1 MEEILMKHLRALAVK
16 FLASLVLL
24 YVILGLMYDMSFT
37 NVFLISLVL
46 GLASYVI
53 GDLFLL
59 PKTNNTIA
67 TLADFGLAFMIIWIL
82 GESLTYGESL
92 LLASLI
98 SAAGIA
104 LFEYFFHKYVA
115 GNVLEDGGREYRN
128 TNYQYQTEAAEELYP
143 VKPDVRSE
151 EDTKE

>member
-1 MEEILMKHLRALAVK
+1 VEVFHLKHLRALAVK
-16 FLASLVLL
+16 FLASLAVL

-37 NVFLISLVL
+37 NVLLISLVL

-67 TLADFGLAFMIIWIL
+67 ALADFGLAFMIIWIL

-92 LLASLI
+92 LLPSLI

-115 GNVLEDGGREYRN
+115 RNVLEDGGREYTNR
-128 TNYQYQTEAAEELYP
+128 NYQYQTEASEELYP
-143 VKPDVRSE
+143 VTPDVRSE
-151 EDTKE
+151 DEPEK

>member
-1 MEEILMKHLRALAVK
+1 MKIKHFRALAVK
-16 FLASLVLL
+16 FLASLVIL

-67 TLADFGLAFMIIWIL
+67 TLADFGLAFMVIWVL

-98 SAAGIA
+98 SAAVIA
-104 LFEYFFHKYVA
+104 IFEYFFHKSVA
-115 GNVLEDGGREYRN
+115 GNVLEDGERKR
-128 TNYQYQTEAAEELYP
+128 TTYQYQTEAAKEFYP
-143 VKPDVRSE
+143 VRPDVRSE
-151 EDTKE
+151 DEAEK

>member
-1 MEEILMKHLRALAVK
+1 MKHLRAIAIKFIASLAV
-16 FLASLVLL
+16 L
-24 YVILGLMYDMSFT
+24 YIILGGMYDMSFT

-46 GLASYVI
+46 GIASYVI

-67 TLADFGLAFMIIWIL
+67 TLADFGLAFMIIWIV

-92 LLASLI
+92 LLPSLI

-104 LFEYFFHKYVA
+104 VFEYFFHKYVSS
-115 GNVLEDGGREYRN
+115 NVMEEGGEQYQKANYR
-128 TNYQYQTEAAEELYP
+128 YQTEASEELYP
-143 VKPDVRSE
+143 VKPDVRSDE
-151 EDTKE
+151 NTEK

>member
-1 MEEILMKHLRALAVK
+1 MKHLRAIAIK
-16 FLASLVLL
+16 FVVSLVLL
-24 YVILGLMYDMSFT
+24 YVILGVMYDMSFT

-67 TLADFGLAFMIIWIL
+67 TMADFGLAFMVIWLL

-92 LLASLI
+92 LLPSLI
-98 SAAGIA
+98 AAAGVA
-104 LFEYFFHKYVA
+104 VFEYFFHKYMA
-115 GNVLEDGGREYRN
+115 DRVLEDEDRRHQPH
-128 TNYQYQTEAAEELYP
+128 TNYRYQTEAAEEFYP
-143 VKPDVRSE
+143 VKPDVRSDAPE
-151 EDTKE
+151 KE

>member
-1 MEEILMKHLRALAVK
+1 MKHLRAIAIK

-24 YVILGLMYDMSFT
+24 YIILGLMYDMSFT

-67 TLADFGLAFMIIWIL
+67 TLADFGLAFMIIWLL
-82 GESLTYGESL
+82 GESFTYGESL
-92 LLASLI
+92 LAASLI

-104 LFEYFFHKYVA
+104 IFEYFFHKYIA
-115 GNVLEDGGREYRN
+115 GNVLEDQENSQRRS
-128 TNYQYQTEAAEELYP
+128 NYQYQTEAAEELYP
-143 VKPDVRSE
+143 VRPDVRSE
-151 EDTKE
+151 EGTKEKE

>member
-16 FLASLVLL
+16 FLASLVVLF
-24 YVILGLMYDMSFT
+24 VILGLMYDMSFT

-92 LLASLI
+92 LLPSLI

-104 LFEYFFHKYVA
+104 LFEYFFHKYMA

>member
-1 MEEILMKHLRALAVK
+1 MKHLRALAVK

-37 NVFLISLVL
+37 NVLLISLVL

-92 LLASLI
+92 LVPALI
-98 SAAGIA
+98 SAAGLA
-104 LFEYFFHKYVA
+104 VFEYFFHKYIA
-115 GNVLEDGGREYRN
+115 GNVFEEEGTQQHRN
-128 TNYQYQTEAAEELYP
+128 TNYRYQTEASEELYP

-151 EDTKE
+151 DESDK

>member
-1 MEEILMKHLRALAVK
+1 MKHIRALAVK

-24 YVILGLMYDMSFT
+24 YIILGLMYDMSFT

-82 GESLTYGESL
+82 GESMTYGDSL
-92 LLASLI
+92 LLPSLI

-104 LFEYFFHKYVA
+104 LFEYFFHKYVV
-115 GNVLEDGGREYRN
+115 GNVLEDSASENRN
-128 TNYQYQTEAAEELYP
+128 ANYQYQTEASEELYP
-143 VKPDVRSE
+143 VTPDVRSE
-151 EDTKE
+151 EDTDK

>member
-1 MEEILMKHLRALAVK
+1 MKHLRSLAVK

-24 YVILGLMYDMSFT
+24 YVILGLMYGMSFT

-92 LLASLI
+92 LMASLI

>member
-1 MEEILMKHLRALAVK
+1 MKHLRSLAVK

-24 YVILGLMYDMSFT
+24 YVILGLMYGMSFT

-92 LLASLI
+92 LMASLI

-115 GNVLEDGGREYRN
+115 GNVLEDGGRDYRN
-128 TNYQYQTEAAEELYP
+128 TNYRYQTEAAEELYP
-143 VKPDVRSE
+143 IKPDVRSE

>member
-1 MEEILMKHLRALAVK
+1 MKHLRALALK
-16 FLASLVLL
+16 FLASLVVL
-24 YVILGLMYDMSFT
+24 YVILGLMYNMSFT

-104 LFEYFFHKYVA
+104 VFEYFFHKYIS
-115 GNVLEDGGREYRN
+115 GNVLEEGGREYRN
-128 TNYQYQTEAAEELYP
+128 GNYQYQTEASEELYP
-143 VKPDVRSE
+143 VRPDVRSE
-151 EDTKE
+151 EDNEK

>member
-1 MEEILMKHLRALAVK
+1 M
-16 FLASLVLL
+16 VLL
-24 YVILGLMYDMSFT
+24 YVILGLMYDMSFS

-98 SAAGIA
+98 SAAGVA
-104 LFEYFFHKYVA
+104 VFEYFFHKYVA
-115 GNVLEDGGREYRN
+115 VIALEDG
-128 TNYQYQTEAAEELYP
+128 
-143 VKPDVRSE
+143 
-151 EDTKE
+151 

>member
-1 MEEILMKHLRALAVK
+1 MEHLRAIAIK
-16 FLASLVLL
+16 FIASLVLL

-46 GLASYVI
+46 GIASYVI

-59 PKTNNTIA
+59 PRTNNIIA
-67 TLADFGLAFMIIWIL
+67 TIADFGLAFMIIWL
-82 GESLTYGESL
+82 MGESLTYGDSL
-92 LLASLI
+92 FTASLI

-104 LFEYFFHKYVA
+104 LFEYFFHKYMA
-115 GNVLEDGGREYRN
+115 RNVLEEEEERGHRHRSNYR
-128 TNYQYQTEAAEELYP
+128 YQTEASEELYP

-151 EDTKE
+151 DEESNKE

>member
-1 MEEILMKHLRALAVK
+1 MKHIRALAVK

-24 YVILGLMYDMSFT
+24 YVILGLMYNMSFT

-115 GNVLEDGGREYRN
+115 GNVLGDGERQYRK
-128 TNYQYQTEAAEELYP
+128 TNYQYQTEASEELYP
-143 VKPDVRSE
+143 VTPDVRSE
-151 EDTKE
+151 DEPEK

>member
-1 MEEILMKHLRALAVK
+1 MKHLRAITIK

-59 PKTNNTIA
+59 PRTNNTIS
-67 TLADFGLAFMIIWIL
+67 TLADFGLAFMIIWLL
-82 GESLTYGESL
+82 GESLTYGDSL
-92 LLASLI
+92 LGASLI
-98 SAAGIA
+98 SAAGVA
-104 LFEYFFHKYVA
+104 LFEYFFHKYMA
-115 GNVLEDGGREYRN
+115 RSVLEEETREHQPQANYR
-128 TNYQYQTEAAEELYP
+128 YQTEASEELYP

-151 EDTKE
+151 EENE

>member
-1 MEEILMKHLRALAVK
+1 MKHLRALAVK
-16 FLASLVLL
+16 SLASLVLL

-92 LLASLI
+92 LIASLI

-115 GNVLEDGGREYRN
+115 GNVLEDGGRDYQN
-128 TNYQYQTEAAEELYP
+128 TNYRYQTEAAEELYP
-143 VKPDVRSE
+143 IKPDVKSE
-151 EDTKE
+151 EDTK

>member
-1 MEEILMKHLRALAVK
+1 MKHLRAIAIK
-16 FLASLVLL
+16 FVVSLVLL

-67 TLADFGLAFMIIWIL
+67 TMADFGLAFMIIWLL

-92 LLASLI
+92 LLPSLI
-98 SAAGIA
+98 AAAGVA
-104 LFEYFFHKYVA
+104 LFEYFFHKYMA
-115 GNVLEDGGREYRN
+115 GRVLDEERGHQPQ
-128 TNYQYQTEAAEELYP
+128 TNFRYQTEAAEELYP
-143 VKPDVRSE
+143 VKPDVRSDDQE
-151 EDTKE
+151 KE